1 MKTFISFLIL
11 FLIATCN
18 AELRTWTAVNGKE
31 VEAEFVS
38 NEEGV
43 VKLKLKS
50 GKVFNVPLNKLSK
63 EDQKFLNAKSSS
75 GSLADNIVGKMMT
88 FEFEGDEILVQF
100 NGDGRMLTRLGHEG
114 ENGNVEDQGLT
125 YKIEG
130 NEVLVFI
137 EEERDGGISFSSTIP
152 KAGDQVEFGP
162 EEGKM
167 KGRITKIEKITKI
180 EAENEILNNPLA
192 EDKPAETVSVR
203 ASFKYK
209 TEGDTVTITG
219 CQKRASGE
227 LIIPSTID
235 GKSVTRIGREAF
247 IGCRSLTSVIIPD
260 SVSIIGWA
268 AFVGCSSLK
277 NITIPD
283 KVTSIVDH
291 AFAHCTSLT
300 SIIIPQGIT
309 RIGQQTFNN
318 CTSLTSINIHEN
330 VYTIG
335 LHAFENCTSLKNV
348 TIAKGVKSIRS
359 YAFSGCTN
367 LTSITIPDSI
377 KEIGNDAFKGC
388 TSLTSV
394 TFLGDSPESH
404 LVGPSS
410 FDEAAT
416 IYRKPEAK
424 GWGDTFGG
432 RPVKLISAKP

>member
-1 MKTFISFLIL
+1 MKMILVLLLICSSA
-11 FLIATCN
+11 ICN

-38 NEEGV
+38 NEKGI
-43 VKLKLKS
+43 VKLKLES
-50 GKVFNVPLNKLSK
+50 GKVFEVPLDKLS
-63 EDQKFLNAKSSS
+63 ELDQKFLKAKSSS
-75 GSLADNIVGKMMT
+75 GSLADNIVGKVMT
-88 FEFEGDEILVQF
+88 LQIKGDKIHLQF
-100 NGDGRMLTRLGHEG
+100 YEDGRMLTRLGHEG

-130 NEVLVFI
+130 NEVLVFM
-137 EEERDGGISFSSTIP
+137 EEVRDGGISFSSTIP

-162 EEGKM
+162 EEGKL

-203 ASFKYK
+203 APFKYK

-335 LHAFENCTSLKNV
+335 LHAFENCTSLKNI

-359 YAFSGCTN
+359 YAFSGCNN

-404 LVGPSS
+404 LVGPSP

-424 GWGDTFGG
+424 GWGDTFAG
-432 RPVKLISAKP
+432 RPVKLISEKP

>member
-1 MKTFISFLIL
+1 MKIITSLIIFFLS
-11 FLIATCN
+11 AVCS
-18 AELRTWTAVNGKE
+18 AELRTWTAINGKE
-31 VEAEFVS
+31 VAAEFVS
-38 NEEGV
+38 NEKGA

-50 GKVFNVPLNKLSK
+50 GKVFEVPLNKLSK
-63 EDQKFLNAKSSS
+63 LDQEFLKAKSSS
-75 GSLADNIVGKMMT
+75 GSLADNIVGKVMT
-88 FEFEGDEILVQF
+88 LQIKGDKIHLQF
-100 NGDGRMLTRLGHEG
+100 YEDGRMLTRLGHEG

-152 KAGDQVEFGP
+152 KAGDQIEFGP

-203 ASFKYK
+203 APFKYK

-247 IGCRSLTSVIIPD
+247 IGCRSLTNVIIPD

-330 VYTIG
+330 VFTIG
-335 LHAFENCTSLKNV
+335 LHAFENCTSLKNI

-404 LVGPSS
+404 LVGPSP

-416 IYRKPEAK
+416 IYRNPETK
-424 GWGDTFGG
+424 GWGDTFAG
-432 RPVKLISAKP
+432 RPVKLISEKP